1 MFYQLDDIES
11 ADVLPGFRA
20 KFVHTDRM
28 TFVFWDV
35 DAGAELPEHSHEH
48 EQVCNVL
55 SGEFSLTINGQ
66 TRTLR
71 PGEVAVIPS
80 MAVHSGQALSSCRVL
95 DVFQPVRE
103 DYRKSS

>member
-11 ADVLPGFRA
+11 TQVIPGFRA
-20 KFVHTDRM
+20 KFVHSERM

-35 DAGAELPEHSHEH
+35 EAGAELPEHSHEH

-55 SGEFSLTINGQ
+55 EGEFSLTIDGQ
-66 TRTLR
+66 TQRLR
-71 PGEVAVIPS
+71 PGQVAVIPS
-80 MAVHSGQALSSCRVL
+80 LAVHSGRAETDCRVL

-103 DYRKSS
+103 DYRVE